1 MAVIAT
7 AKIRVGEAA
16 TTGSAIAHQTHGA
29 MGFTYEHSLHHG
41 TRRLWS
47 WREEFGNEA
56 VWAMRLGRIIAAR
69 GADELWP
76 FIASN

>member
-1 MAVIAT
+1 
-7 AKIRVGEAA
+7 
-16 TTGSAIAHQTHGA
+16 
-29 MGFTYEHSLHHG
+29 MGFTYEHSLHHA

-56 VWAMRLGRIIAAR
+56 VWAARLGKMVAKH

-76 FIASN
+76 FITQAS